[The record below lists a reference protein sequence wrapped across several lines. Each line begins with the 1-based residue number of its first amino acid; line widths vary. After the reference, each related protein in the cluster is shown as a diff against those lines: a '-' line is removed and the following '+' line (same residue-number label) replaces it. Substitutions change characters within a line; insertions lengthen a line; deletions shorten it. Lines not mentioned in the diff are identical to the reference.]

1 MITTLKQ
8 AKERIN
14 LCYKRFGDSEIEK
27 DFKLWESFVKWTL
40 EEKIKNKEL
49 I

>member
-14 LCYKRFGDSEIEK
+14 LCYKRFETA
-27 DFKLWESFVKWTL
+27 KLK
-40 EEKIKNKEL
+40 KILNYGKVL
-49 I
+49 